1 MIIISQND
9 KYREII
15 KREMGK
21 LTRPVKLK
29 VVTSQSAKPDGTK
42 IRACMDCDQFMS
54 FLRVYE
60 ENSNGL
66 LTIEELSIDEN
77 PEFAKL
83 YDIQR
88 VPTILFIDN
97 KGREYIRYLASPQG
111 SEIQPFIQA
120 LFIFAGAPNYYEA
133 TIKQN
138 LDRIP
143 PSSLKVMITN
153 QCPYCPQVVTIAN
166 QFAIAAEGKIRTIII
181 DITKNPD
188 IGQYYDAAGV
198 PYTII
203 NDKKTIAGMV
213 GPNEILRALIG
224 GNIRVQ
230 Y

>member
-1 MIIISQND
+1 MSQD
-9 KYREII
+9 EKYRDII
-15 KREMGK
+15 KREMAK
-21 LTRPVKLK
+21 LTKPVRLK
-29 VVTSQSAKPDGTK
+29 VITSQSAKPDGTK

-54 FLRVYE
+54 LLRVYE
-60 ENSNGL
+60 ENSNDL
-66 LTIEELSIDEN
+66 LTIEELTINEN
-77 PEFAKL
+77 PDFAKQ

-88 VPTILFIDN
+88 VPTILFIDQQ
-97 KGREYIRYLASPQG
+97 GREYIRYLAAPQG
-111 SEIQPFIQA
+111 GEIQPFIQA
-120 LFIFAGAPNYYEA
+120 VFTFAGAPNYYQT

-143 PSSLKVMITN
+143 PSTIKVMLTN
-153 QCPYCPQVVTIAN
+153 SCPYCPQVVSIAN
-166 QFAIAAEGKIRTIII
+166 QFALASEGKIRTIII
-181 DITKNPD
+181 DIMANPD

-203 NDKKTIAGMV
+203 NDQKTLVGMV

>member
-1 MIIISQND
+1 MSQD
-9 KYREII
+9 EKYKEII
-15 KREMGK
+15 KREMAK

-54 FLRVYE
+54 LLRVYE
-60 ENSNGL
+60 ENSIGL
-66 LTIEELSIDEN
+66 LTIEELTIDDN
-77 PEFAKL
+77 PDFAKR

-88 VPTILFIDN
+88 VPTILFIDQQ
-97 KGREYIRYLASPQG
+97 GREYIRYLAAPQG
-111 SEIQPFIQA
+111 GEIQPFIQA
-120 LFIFAGAPNYYEA
+120 VFTFAGAPNYYKA
-133 TIKQN
+133 TIKKN
-138 LDRIP
+138 LDRIS
-143 PSSLKVMITN
+143 PSTLKIMITN

-166 QFAIAAEGKIRTIII
+166 QFAIASEGKVRTVVV
-181 DITKNPD
+181 DIMANPD

-203 NDKKTIAGMV
+203 NDQKTLVGMI

-224 GNIRVQ
+224 GNISVQ

>member
-1 MIIISQND
+1 MLRISQEE
-9 KYREII
+9 KYKEII
-15 KREMGK
+15 KREMAK
-21 LTRPVKLK
+21 LTRPVKIK
-29 VVTSQSAKPDGTK
+29 VITSQSAKPDGTK

-54 FLRVYE
+54 LLRVYE

-77 PEFAKL
+77 SDFAKR

-88 VPTILFIDN
+88 VPTILFIDQQ
-97 KGREYIRYLASPQG
+97 GREYIRYLASPQG
-111 SEIQPFIQA
+111 GEIQPFIQA
-120 LFIFAGAPNYYEA
+120 VFTFAGAPNYYRA

-143 PSSLKVMITN
+143 PSTLKIMITN
-153 QCPYCPQVVTIAN
+153 QCPYCPQVVTVAN
-166 QFAIAAEGKIRTIII
+166 QFAIAAEGKVRTIVV
-181 DITKNPD
+181 DIMANPD

-203 NDKKTIAGMV
+203 NDQKTLVGMV